1 MIEPDNTPVETSYVN
16 GTFFNL
22 DGVEYTL
29 HLQYEGPLPKVG
41 KELEDEVYR
50 YGIGRSHV
58 SGGYLETGK
67 LRWNPINGP
76 LTYREAQKA
85 LITYWRT
92 RTTPVDPTEL
102 DKIVEKCAVFM
113 HGYFLCEN
121 QENTDYDIVKQYM
134 DDEEWVVILRPN
146 YMPDRLME
154 FYKKADR
161 PLIELVSYVHG
172 STHDIQF

>member
-1 MIEPDNTPVETSYVN
+1 MIKPDATPIETAYVN

-29 HLQYEGPLPKVG
+29 HLRYEGPIPTVG
-41 KELEDEVYR
+41 EDIQDEVYR
-50 YGIGRSHV
+50 YGIARAHTS
-58 SGGYLETGK
+58 GYLETGK
-67 LRWNPINGP
+67 VLWSPINGP
-76 LTYREAQKA
+76 LTYREVQKS

-92 RTTPVDPTEL
+92 RTTTVDSTEL
-102 DKIVEKCAVFM
+102 DQIVEKCAVFM
-113 HGYFLCEN
+113 HGYFLSEN
-121 QENTDYDIVKQYM
+121 QENTDYDIITQYM
-134 DDEEWVVILRPN
+134 DEEEWVVILRPN